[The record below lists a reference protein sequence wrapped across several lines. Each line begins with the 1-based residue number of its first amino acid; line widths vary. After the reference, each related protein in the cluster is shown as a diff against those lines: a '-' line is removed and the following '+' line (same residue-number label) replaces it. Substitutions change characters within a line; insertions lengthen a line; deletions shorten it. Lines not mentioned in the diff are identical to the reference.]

1 LEAAENF
8 SYTVR
13 GWPVV
18 FKPISSFKWV
28 NVTKLSYGVPD
39 EAISAAL
46 GPFGPIK
53 LIKSEQYL
61 HVYTGVRNVL
71 MEVARDIPVRFRI
84 AGHWCSIYYKGQK
97 RPCFTCGQEGH
108 ISSKCPSKLQDE
120 QHVVNELVQQVVQEL
135 GPGDVGG
142 GVDLPTDE
150 VVIPV
155 DPSTTIVGH
164 TLTIPPVDNDV
175 NVGVSDKHPTSDVS
189 IPVSAEVNDKGS
201 LGPQNVGEVD
211 KAASVNDES
220 GTLEPDG
227 ADGVNASDGANAP
240 SEGTVDA
247 LSQRARSKR
256 RRSPPA
262 RSRSPMNKER
272 KCGDISSS
280 EFSDDDIDSRL
291 EDLFSDAISD
301 PVVTDGH
308 ELLATVMANDIL
320 DTPLTQFM
328 PNLPGKVP
336 GGKSISVPVD
346 SQASEESRVIAA
358 FFYDYQG
365 KD

>member
-1 LEAAENF
+1 MIPFLNRTADIILSENVEACDINVREVIEEFQGQCDNFRATFEAFVYMAPGCFRITCRGARKLETAENF
-8 SYTVR
+8 GYTIR

-120 QHVVNELVQQVVQEL
+120 QHVVNELVQQVVQDL
-135 GPGDVGG
+135 GPGGV
-142 GVDLPTDE
+142 VDLPADE

-175 NVGVSDKHPTSDVS
+175 NVGVSVSDKHPTSDVS
-189 IPVSAEVNDKGS
+189 IPVSAVVNDKGS
-201 LGPQNVGEVD
+201 LGPQKVGEVD
-211 KAASVNDES
+211 KAAS
-220 GTLEPDG
+220 GTSLWR
-227 ADGVNASDGANAP
+227 SI
-240 SEGTVDA
+240 
-247 LSQRARSKR
+247 LSQRRQ
-256 RRSPPA
+256 
-262 RSRSPMNKER
+262 
-272 KCGDISSS
+272 
-280 EFSDDDIDSRL
+280 EF
-291 EDLFSDAISD
+291 
-301 PVVTDGH
+301 
-308 ELLATVMANDIL
+308 
-320 DTPLTQFM
+320 
-328 PNLPGKVP
+328 PNLYMLTSLIM
-336 GGKSISVPVD
+336 SISVRSNVR
-346 SQASEESRVIAA
+346 SVS
-358 FFYDYQG
+358 
-365 KD
+365 